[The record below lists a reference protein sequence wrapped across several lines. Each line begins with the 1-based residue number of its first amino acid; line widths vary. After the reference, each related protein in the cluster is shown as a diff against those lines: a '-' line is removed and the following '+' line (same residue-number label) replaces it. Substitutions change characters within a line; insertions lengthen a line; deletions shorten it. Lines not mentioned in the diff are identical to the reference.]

1 MVNYELY
8 PANISEYLDIV
19 CLGLTRIESKTCDVI
34 SIEELRNACHSGK
47 AFFFLAGT
55 GGFCVLRP
63 MATTPVTVHVWLAY
77 SEAGNVIKQYESE
90 IVRLASEIG
99 AERLT
104 FESPRKGYRRALAH
118 WSRDGNNY
126 HRSVP

>member
-1 MVNYELY
+1 MIKKSLY
-8 PANISEYLDIV
+8 PANIDNYIDIV
-19 CLGLTRIESKTCDVI
+19 CRGLNVIKNKTSDSI

-47 AFFFLAGT
+47 AFFFLIGCD
-55 GGFCVLRP
+55 GFCVLKP
-63 MATTPVTVHVWLAY
+63 LATAPITVHVWLTY
-77 SEAGNVIKQYESE
+77 SEVGDTIKQYESE

-104 FESPRKGYRRALAH
+104 FESPRKGYKRALTH
-118 WSRDGNNY
+118 WSRNGNQY